1 MKAITVFT
9 PTFNRE
15 KLLNQLYNSLLNQTF
30 KDFEWLIVDDG
41 STDNTKELIEK
52 FISENK
58 ICIRYFYKENG
69 GKHRAINKGIDTAEG
84 NLFIIVDSDDYLT
97 YDALETINEYE
108 KKINS
113 NDIAGVCG
121 LKGKNKEALIGTTF
135 EGSEIDIYNYDRK
148 KYKISGDKAEAYY
161 TQILK
166 KYKFPE
172 YDGEKFINEA
182 LVWNKIAL
190 DGYKLKYFNKIIYL
204 CDYLDDGLTKN
215 IDKILENNP
224 IGFKEYI
231 NQLLMINKKNLFEK
245 IKLVSFYQKILKN
258 KYTKKEMCKQLN
270 VSMFFMNISCF
281 IRKIFKRG

>member
-1 MKAITVFT
+1 MKTITVFT
-9 PTFNRE
+9 PTFNRA
-15 KLLNQLYNSLLNQTF
+15 KLLSKLYNSLLNQTF

-41 STDNTKELIEK
+41 STDNTKDVVEE

-58 ICIRYFYKENG
+58 IYIKYLYKENG
-69 GKHRAINKGIDTAEG
+69 GKHRAINKGIDNAEG
-84 NLFIIVDSDDYLT
+84 KLFFIVDSDDYLT
-97 YDALETINEYE
+97 YDALETINKYE

-121 LKGKNKEALIGTTF
+121 LRGKNEEILIGTTF
-135 EGSEIDIYNYDRK
+135 VGSELDIYNYDRK

-161 TQILK
+161 TQVLK

-172 YDGEKFINEA
+172 YDGEKFINES
-182 LVWNKIAL
+182 LVWNKIAI

-215 IDKILENNP
+215 MDKILENNP
-224 IGFKEYI
+224 IGFREYI
-231 NQLLMINKKNLFEK
+231 DQLLIINKKDLFEK

-258 KYTKKEMCKQLN
+258 KYTKKEMCEQLN
-270 VSMFFMNISCF
+270 VSMFFMSVSCF
-281 IRKIFKRG
+281 IRKFLGRG